1 MALTKKRTLKYTL
14 LPEVLPRIGSLFGT
28 GFFHVAYLIAI
39 LFETVRLIPRAHP
52 YLNPQNMGRFG
63 IRHVIA
69 EAAGNLQFKRA
80 NLDQIFIFATIL
92 AGLILLVIQIVLIG
106 VAFFAQP
113 VIAASFAEWFTLD
126 AAAPLNGGNDDIAL
140 MLLDRVFGVQ
150 EIFNSCVSTAE
161 PCTNHMGNNIDHTMA
176 ISYPYPIHLALHQ
189 LFYMYSIA
197 IGIISMMIIVYFIIT
212 IIGETAVTGT
222 PFGQRFNKTWAP
234 VRLIMFFALLAPLNF
249 GDRNEGLNGAQLIT
263 LWTAKF
269 GSNFATNAWVIFNDE
284 TARAYYQPEEL
295 IAIPG
300 APDHS
305 RLAQFFTLVS
315 ACVYGE
321 KLTSDLD
328 IQWYLVREDGPAVAV
343 PNTTPEPGS
352 NNTLNFTRQNIND
365 SEAML
370 EWTNN
375 APPQVV
381 IGLYDRIEYA
391 NYTGYVKPICGSFS
405 VPTDTISEP
414 GALRAFEAYF
424 ALANLY
430 MPGHF
435 LAGEVEGMAHCI
447 MNRAVTLRNIDCDPA
462 DPYGDYQEL
471 IRTHMASIEG
481 AANNQVQFAVD
492 EQINNGD
499 FDVTDELVAKGW
511 GGAAIWFNRIAAMNG
526 ALAAAMYNIPTVTS
540 YPLVMEMIKEQ
551 QMQNTNMLTVDSMFR
566 PTLDDGNPVR
576 LPRAQDDELASAYY
590 QIFTIWSSNIQTAD
604 PETAIV
610 GNPIIDTI
618 NAVFGTSGLFNM
630 REPATGASDGN
641 PSVHPLALMTS
652 LGRSMV
658 QAAVNNLA
666 VAAGSTVGGGLLSI
680 MQQFTGTAT
689 LLKTAG
695 SFLFTVATTTIMIGL
710 MLGYVL
716 PLMPFIYFFFAIGGW
731 IKSIFEAM
739 VAMPIWALAHIRI
752 DGEGMPGPGATNGY
766 FLLFEI
772 FLRPILILAGLLA
785 SILIFSAMVQ
795 VLNQI
800 FDIMV
805 VNVAGVDREAAAD
818 PTSILYYRGP
828 IDELFYSVMY
838 AAIVYMMGLSC
849 FKLIDAVPNNI
860 LRWMGVSVATFKEQ
874 AGDPAGQLSDS
885 MYRRGNMMVNQI
897 SGGFENNAGRLAI
910 MAGGR

>member
-1 MALTKKRTLKYTL
+1 MALTKKKALKYTL
-14 LPEVLPRIGSLFGT
+14 LPELLPRIGSLFGT

-39 LFETVRLIPRAHP
+39 LFETVRLLPREHP
-52 YLNPQNMGRFG
+52 YLNPQNLGRFG

-69 EAAGNLQFKRA
+69 EAASNLKFKRA

-92 AGLILLVIQIVLIG
+92 AGLILLLVQIVLIG
-106 VAFFAQP
+106 IAFFAQP
-113 VIAASFAEWFTLD
+113 VLAASFAEWFTLD
-126 AAAPLNGGNDDIAL
+126 LAAPLNGGNDDIAL
-140 MLLDRVFGVQ
+140 MLLDRVFGVEQ
-150 EIFNSCVSTAE
+150 IFNSCVSTAAV
-161 PCTNHMGNNIDHTMA
+161 CTDHLGNDIDHGMSMA
-176 ISYPYPIHLALHQ
+176 YPYPIHLALHQ

-222 PFGQRFNKTWAP
+222 PFGQRFNRTWAP

-263 LWTAKF
+263 LWTAKY
-269 GSNFATNAWVIFNDE
+269 GSNFATNAWVVFNDE
-284 TARAYYQPEEL
+284 TARAYYQPNEL
-295 IAIPG
+295 VAIPG
-300 APDHS
+300 APDLS
-305 RLAQFFTLVS
+305 RLAQFFTLVN
-315 ACVYGE
+315 ACVHGE
-321 KLTSDLD
+321 KLTSDTD
-328 IQWYLVREDGPAVAV
+328 IQWYLVREDGPAVTPGNTTAV
-343 PNTTPEPGS
+343 PGS
-352 NNTLNFTRQNIND
+352 DDTLNFTRQFPI
-365 SEAML
+365 SYEVL

-381 IGLYDRIEYA
+381 IGVYDRIEYA
-391 NYTGYVKPICGSFS
+391 NYKGFVKPVCGSYS
-405 VPTDTISEP
+405 IPTDTIAEP
-414 GALRAFEAYF
+414 GAQEIVEIYWAAT
-424 ALANLY
+424 NLY
-430 MPGHF
+430 LPGGTT
-435 LAGEVEGMAHCI
+435 LAAQLHGMASCI
-447 MNRAVTLRNIDCDPA
+447 MDRAVTLRNVDCDPA
-462 DPYGDYQEL
+462 DPYSDYQEL
-471 IRTHMASIEG
+471 VRTHLNYIQDLAEG
-481 AANNQVQFAVD
+481 WVEDGVD

-499 FDVTDELVAKGW
+499 FNVTDQLVAKGW
-511 GGAAIWFNRIAAMNG
+511 GGAAIWFNRIASMNG
-526 ALAAAMYNIPTVTS
+526 AIAAAIHNTPTVTA
-540 YPLVMEMIKEQ
+540 YPLVMEIVKEQ
-551 QMQNTNMLTVDSMFR
+551 QMQNTNTVTVSSMFS
-566 PTLDDGNPVR
+566 PTLDNGNPVR
-576 LPRAQDDELASAYY
+576 LPRAQDDELAAAYY
-590 QIFTIWSSNIQTAD
+590 QIFTIWSSNVQTAD

-630 REPATGASDGN
+630 REPAVGASQGN

-658 QAAVNNLA
+658 QAAVNNLG
-666 VAAGSTVGGGLLSI
+666 VAAGTSVGGGLLGI
-680 MQQFTGTAT
+680 MGQFTGTAT

-695 SFLFTVATTTIMIGL
+695 SFLFTVATTTIMVGL

-716 PLMPFIYFFFAIGGW
+716 PLMPFIYFFFAVGGW

-785 SILIFSAMVQ
+785 SIMIFSAMVQ

-805 VNVAGVDREAAAD
+805 VNVSGVDREAAAD
-818 PTSILYYRGP
+818 PTNILYYRGP
-828 IDELFYSVMY
+828 IDELFYTIMY

-849 FKLIDAVPNNI
+849 FKLIDTVPNNI

-885 MYRRGNMMVNQI
+885 MYRRGNMMVNQL